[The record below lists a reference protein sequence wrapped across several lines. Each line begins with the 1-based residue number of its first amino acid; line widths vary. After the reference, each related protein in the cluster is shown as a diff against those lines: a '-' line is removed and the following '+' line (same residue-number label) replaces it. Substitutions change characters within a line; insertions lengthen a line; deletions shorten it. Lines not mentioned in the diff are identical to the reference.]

1 MSIKIFHTSD
11 NHLGMKFAKY
21 PDDIKVKL
29 IDARLNSIKKMID
42 FANESAADLF
52 VVAGDLFNSLNIPEK
67 LVKAAVDELKKFTG
81 AAVLVLPGNHDY
93 YSGNEKLWKNFEDYM
108 SDEILLL
115 KEFKPYD
122 LSEYGLN
129 AVVYP
134 AHCDS
139 KHSKTNNIGWI
150 STLKPDENKINIG
163 IAHGAFEGIT
173 PDLEGTYF
181 YMSRSELTS
190 IPMDIW
196 LIGHTHVPYPADGK
210 PSEDRIYNAGTHE
223 PDGMNYRY
231 EGSGF
236 FIEIDEDKNLNS
248 DRYISGEYRFED
260 ISFKIDSIED
270 LDFIIS
276 KYSNQA
282 NANKLLRLKI
292 SGMLDRDLYEVKNEK
307 YDELKNYLAYLNVVD
322 DELKIRLTKKD
333 IGDYFIEGSFPH
345 KMLSKLGND
354 EEALQIAFEMIEES
368 RRGV

>member
-21 PDDIKVKL
+21 PDDIKDKL
-29 IDARLNSIKKMID
+29 IDARLSSIKKMVEY
-42 FANESAADLF
+42 ANESAANLF

-67 LVKAAVDELKKFTG
+67 LIKAALDELNKFTG
-81 AAVLVLPGNHDY
+81 VVLVLPGNHDY
-93 YSGNEKLWKNFEDYM
+93 YSGNEKLWKTFEDYM
-108 SDEILLL
+108 SDEIILLND
-115 KEFKPYD
+115 FKPHD
-122 LSEYGLN
+122 LSDYGLN

-139 KHSKTNNIGWI
+139 KHSKSNNISWI
-150 STLKPDENKINIG
+150 STQKPEETKINIG

-173 PDLEGTYF
+173 PDLEGNYF
-181 YMSRSELTS
+181 YMTRAELTS
-190 IPMDIW
+190 MPMDIW

-236 FIEIDEDKNLNS
+236 LIEIDENKNINS
-248 DRYISGEYRFED
+248 SRYISGKYRFED
-260 ISFKIDSIED
+260 VSLKINSIWD
-270 LDFIIS
+270 LES
-276 KYSNQA
+276 ALQKYSSEE
-282 NANKLLRLKI
+282 NANKLLRIKI
-292 SGMLDRDLYEVKNEK
+292 SGMLDRDEYESKNAI
-307 YDELKNYLAYLNVVD
+307 YDKLNSYLAYLNIVD
-322 DELKIRLTKKD
+322 DELKIRLTKED

-354 EEALQIAFEMIEES
+354 EEALQIAFEMIENS

>member
-21 PDDIKVKL
+21 PDDIRDKL
-29 IDARLNSIKKMID
+29 IDARLGSIRKMVE
-42 FANESAADLF
+42 FANQNAADLF

-67 LVKAAVDELKKFTG
+67 LVKAALDELNRFTG
-81 AAVLVLPGNHDY
+81 VVLVLPGNHDY
-93 YSGNEKLWKNFEDYM
+93 YSGNEKLWKNFIDHM
-108 SDEILLL
+108 SDEVILLN
-115 KEFKPYD
+115 EFKPYD
-122 LSEYGLN
+122 LSEYGHN

-139 KHSKTNNIGWI
+139 KHSKSNNIAWI
-150 STLKPDENKINIG
+150 STQKPDENRINIG

-173 PDLEGTYF
+173 LDLEGNYF
-181 YMSRSELTS
+181 YMSRAELTS
-190 IPMDIW
+190 IPMDVW

-236 FIEIDEDKNLNS
+236 LIEIDENKNINS
-248 DRYISGEYRFED
+248 SRYISGEYRFED
-260 ISFKIDSIED
+260 ISLKIDSIED
-270 LDFIIS
+270 LDSLIS
-276 KYSNQA
+276 MYSNEE
-282 NANKLLRLKI
+282 NANKLLRVKI
-292 SGMLDRDLYEVKNEK
+292 SGMLDRDFYEIKNVK
-307 YDELKNYLAYLNVVD
+307 YDKLKSYLAYLDVAD
-322 DELKIRLTKKD
+322 DELKIRLTKED

-345 KMLSKLGND
+345 KMLNKLGND
-354 EEALQIAFEMIEES
+354 EEALQIAFEMIEDS